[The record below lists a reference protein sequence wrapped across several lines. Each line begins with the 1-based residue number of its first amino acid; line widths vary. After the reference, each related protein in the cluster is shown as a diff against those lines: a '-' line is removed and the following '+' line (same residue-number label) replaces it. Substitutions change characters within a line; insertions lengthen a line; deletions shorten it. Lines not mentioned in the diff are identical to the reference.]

1 MAMRKGTEYMQSL
14 DQQRTALAP
23 ARFSEAGFSLLEVM
37 IALIVLAVGLLGLAA
52 MQSFSLRYNNQSY
65 QRSQATA
72 AIADIVDRMRSNP
85 AGVRAG
91 VYVLPPT
98 SIPPAA
104 ATDCNATSCLTA
116 SSVASFDMNQWI
128 TFITRPQVLGPAATG
143 QIESVV
149 AADPVYRYRI
159 TVTWQENNVQQNQQ
173 LVVQVP

>member
-1 MAMRKGTEYMQSL
+1 MAMRKDTEHMHAL

-23 ARFSEAGFSLLEVM
+23 ARAFEAGFSLIEVM

-72 AIADIVDRMRSNP
+72 AIADMVDRMRANP

-91 VYVLPPT
+91 VYVLATT
-98 SIPPAA
+98 STPPAA

-128 TFITRPQVLGPAATG
+128 AFITRPQVLGPTATG
-143 QIESVV
+143 RIESVV
-149 AADPVYRYRI
+149 TADPVYRYRI
-159 TVTWQENNVQQNQQ
+159 TVTWQEDNVQQNQQ
-173 LVVQVP
+173 LLVQVP